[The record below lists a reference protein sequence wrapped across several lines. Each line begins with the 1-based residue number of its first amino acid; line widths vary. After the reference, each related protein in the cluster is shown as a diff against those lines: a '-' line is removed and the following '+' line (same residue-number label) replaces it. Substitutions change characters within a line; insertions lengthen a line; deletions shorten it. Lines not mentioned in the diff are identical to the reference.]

1 MIAITRYRV
10 ADEAEAG
17 FRAGMAPVLA
27 ALQSSPGYLDGALG
41 RCVDDPEL
49 WALVTRWEGAGFY
62 RRALGAVRPVFV
74 PLSAL
79 AIDEPGAY
87 EVVDP
92 AADPG
97 PAAGPR

>member
-10 ADEAEAG
+10 ADDADFTA
-17 FRAGMAPVLA
+17 RIAPVLA
-27 ALQSSPGYLDGALG
+27 AWEAAPGYLGGDLG

-62 RRALGAVRPVFV
+62 RRALGAVRQYFV

-79 AIDEPGAY
+79 AVDEPGAY
-87 EVVDP
+87 EVIK
-92 AADPG
+92 PG
-97 PAAGPR
+97 